1 MLNKLTALCA
11 LCLLQAPAWAQ
22 EAQEAPEP
30 PPLEALQED
39 PNVAE
44 VRGLVQEAKDKLADG
59 RKKRG
64 GARLS
69 IFKDAL
75 KTFSRAWRSMTG
87 LQIESESLSAEINSG
102 LDEIFADAAI
112 QRELKDLEERL
123 TAHLSAKD
131 YSKAYDAAE
140 ELHQLNSRSREYD
153 YMMRVLPS
161 LLPR

>member
-1 MLNKLTALCA
+1 MMRKMLTALCA
-11 LCLLQAPAWAQ
+11 LCLLHAPAAWAQ
-22 EAQEAPEP
+22 DPAPAPAEA
-30 PPLEALQED
+30 QED
-39 PNVAE
+39 PNVTQ
-44 VRGLVQEAKDKLADG
+44 VRGMVQDAKGQLADA

-64 GARLS
+64 APRLS
-69 IFKDAL
+69 ALKEAL

-87 LQIESESLSAEINSG
+87 LQVESAALSSEING
-102 LDEIFADAAI
+102 GFDEIFADPLV

-140 ELHQLNSRSREYD
+140 ELHMLNSRSREYD
-153 YMMRVLPS
+153 YMIPVLPS

>member
-1 MLNKLTALCA
+1 MMLNKLTALCA

-22 EAQEAPEP
+22 EADEP
-30 PPLEALQED
+30 PALEALQED

-64 GARLS
+64 GARLGS
-69 IFKDAL
+69 FKDAL

-102 LDEIFADAAI
+102 FEELLGDAAV

-123 TAHLSAKD
+123 TTHLSAKD
-131 YSKAYDAAE
+131 FSKAYDAAE
-140 ELHQLNSRSREYD
+140 ELHQLNSRAREYD

>member
-1 MLNKLTALCA
+1 MMLNKLTALCA

-22 EAQEAPEP
+22 EADEP

-59 RKKRG
+59 KKKRG
-64 GARLS
+64 GARLVS
-69 IFKDAL
+69 FKEAL

-87 LQIESESLSAEINSG
+87 LQIESAALSAEINSG
-102 LDEIFADAAI
+102 FDEIFADAGV
-112 QRELKDLEERL
+112 QRELKELEERL
-123 TAHLSAKD
+123 TALLSAKD

>member
-112 QRELKDLEERL
+112 QRELKDLE
-123 TAHLSAKD
+123 
-131 YSKAYDAAE
+131 
-140 ELHQLNSRSREYD
+140 
-153 YMMRVLPS
+153 
-161 LLPR
+161 